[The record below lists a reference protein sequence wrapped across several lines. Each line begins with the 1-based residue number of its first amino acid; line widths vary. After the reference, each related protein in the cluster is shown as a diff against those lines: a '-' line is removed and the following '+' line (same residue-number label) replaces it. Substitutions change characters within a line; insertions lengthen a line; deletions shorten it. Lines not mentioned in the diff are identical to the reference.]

1 LSGVRQNRHFHPL
14 MMTAIPSHVQM
25 QDWGGIYEMN
35 I

>member
-1 LSGVRQNRHFHPL
+1 
-14 MMTAIPSHVQM
+14 MMTAIPSLVQM